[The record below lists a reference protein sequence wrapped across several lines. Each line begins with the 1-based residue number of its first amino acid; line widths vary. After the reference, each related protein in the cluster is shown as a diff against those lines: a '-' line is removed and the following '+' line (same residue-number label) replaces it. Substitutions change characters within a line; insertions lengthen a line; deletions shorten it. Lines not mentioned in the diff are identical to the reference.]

1 MPYTLEILHVGIT
14 EAEEVP
20 SIKMP
25 RDTFVQL
32 VVDTIDENFPDEDG
46 EWLLAE
52 LIPVAEKMPRFPL
65 GTWINADRGCGCV
78 VGEYLVATQEIDRHN
93 LNVLLRTLSGHR
105 QSANSGVYEM
115 LKRRDDHGRLLL
127 RFGSD
132 IDDAVRIHVADEGVR
147 LTPEQQVDELLPWHR
162 RNYVVDG
169 IWHDSEDLDRVV
181 QSVEIID

>member
-1 MPYTLEILHVGIT
+1 MPYQIEVLHVGIT

-32 VVDTIDENFPDEDG
+32 VRDTIDDNFGGGDDAA
-46 EWLLAE
+46 WLLGE
-52 LIPVAEKMPRFPL
+52 LIPVAETMPRFPL

-93 LNVLLRTLSGHR
+93 LNASGVR
-105 QSANSGVYEM
+105 QSANSGVYDM

-132 IDDAVRIHVADEGVR
+132 IDDAVRIHVADEGVQ
-147 LTPEQQVDELLPWHR
+147 LTPEQVDELLPWQR
-162 RNYVVDG
+162 RESTVDG
-169 IWHDSEDLDRVV
+169 IWHDSEDLDVIA